1 MLGGGAKSRLW
12 NEIMRSV
19 YGRPVKVHSFSG
31 KATSIGAAIAA
42 GVSIGIFDSFEEAAR
57 IISYQRFYQPRP
69 SDVEVYQS
77 YYRIYNMMYRQLK
90 PIHHGIATL
99 NRN

>member
-57 IISYQRFYQPRP
+57 IIRPISAFTSRFQARWRP
-69 SDVEVYQS
+69 
-77 YYRIYNMMYRQLK
+77 IK
-90 PIHHGIATL
+90 ATTGYIT
-99 NRN
+99 